1 MEQLQARE
9 HPIRLVNDD
18 DLRRSRLTVFF
29 RLLLALPPIIWL
41 ALWGM
46 AAFVAAFA
54 AWVVA
59 LFTGR
64 VPEPVHAFL
73 ARYMR
78 YFTHVY
84 AYYHL
89 LSEPFPGFGG
99 ARGYPV
105 DLEVDPPQSQNRLTV
120 LFRWLLAIPA
130 FLLAYVFRL
139 VMSVLAFV
147 GWFYALAVGRMSD
160 GIENLGNYALRYE
173 AQTVAYALLVTDRY
187 PSLGGGPA
195 A

>member
-1 MEQLQARE
+1 MEQFQARE

-29 RLLLALPPIIWL
+29 RLLLAIPHFVWL
-41 ALWGM
+41 GLWGM
-46 AAFVAAFA
+46 AALLASFA
-54 AWVVA
+54 AWVIA
-59 LFTGR
+59 LFTAR
-64 VPEPVHAFL
+64 VPDPAHAFL
-73 ARYMR
+73 SRYMR

-89 LSEPFPGFGG
+89 PSEPFPGFTGE
-99 ARGYPV
+99 RGYAV
-105 DLEVDPPQSQNRLTV
+105 DLDVDAAQPQGRLTV

-139 VMSVLAFV
+139 LMSVLAFV
-147 GWFYALAVGRMSD
+147 GWFYPLATGRMSD

-173 AQTVAYALLVTDRY
+173 AQTVAYALLVTERY
-187 PSLGGGPA
+187 PSLGGGPTA
-195 A
+195 

>member
-1 MEQLQARE
+1 MEQFQARE

-29 RLLLALPPIIWL
+29 RLLLAIPHFVWL
-41 ALWGM
+41 GLWGM
-46 AAFVAAFA
+46 AALLAAFA
-54 AWVVA
+54 GWVIA
-59 LFTGR
+59 LFTAR
-64 VPEPVHAFL
+64 VPDPVHAFL
-73 ARYMR
+73 ARYLR

-89 LSEPFPGFGG
+89 LSEPFPGFTGE
-99 ARGYPV
+99 RGYPV
-105 DLEVDPPQSQNRLTV
+105 DLDVDAARPQSRLTV

-139 VMSVLAFV
+139 LISVLAFV
-147 GWFYALAVGRMSD
+147 GWFYALATGRMSD

-173 AQTVAYALLVTDRY
+173 AQTVAYALLVTERY
-187 PSLGGGPA
+187 PSLGGGPTA
-195 A
+195 

>member
-1 MEQLQARE
+1 MQLQAQG

-18 DLRRSRLTVFF
+18 DLRRSRVTVFF
-29 RLLLALPPIIWL
+29 RLLLAFPHLVWL
-41 ALWGM
+41 ALWGL
-46 AAFVAAFA
+46 AALLAAFA
-54 AWVVA
+54 GWLVA
-59 LFTGR
+59 LFTAR
-64 VPEPVHAFL
+64 VPDPVHAFL
-73 ARYMR
+73 VRYTR

-99 ARGYPV
+99 ERGYAV
-105 DLEVDPPQSQNRLTV
+105 DLDVDPPRPQSRLTV

-130 FLLAYVFRL
+130 FLIAYVFRL
-139 VMSVLAFV
+139 LMSVLALV
-147 GWFYALAVGRMSD
+147 GWFYALATGRMSD

-173 AQTVAYALLVTDRY
+173 AQTVAYALLVTERY
-187 PSLGGGPA
+187 PSLGDGPA

>member
-1 MEQLQARE
+1 MEQAQAHE
-9 HPIRLVNDD
+9 HAVRLVNED

-29 RLLLALPPIIWL
+29 RLLLALPHFVWL
-41 ALWGM
+41 ALWSLV
-46 AAFVAAFA
+46 ATLVAFVG
-54 AWVVA
+54 WVVA
-59 LFTGR
+59 IFTGR
-64 VPEPVHAFL
+64 LPDPLHAFL
-73 ARYMR
+73 VRYAR

-99 ARGYPV
+99 QPGYPV
-105 DLEVDPPQSQNRLTV
+105 DLDIDPAQAQSRLTV

-139 VMSVLAFV
+139 VMSVLAFI
-147 GWFYALAVGRMSD
+147 GWFYALATGRMSG

-173 AQTVAYALLVTDRY
+173 AQTLAYSLLVMGRY
-187 PSLGGGPA
+187 PSLGGGPTA
-195 A
+195 

>member
-18 DLRRSRLTVFF
+18 DLQRSRLTVFF
-29 RLLLALPPIIWL
+29 RFLLALPHLVWL
-41 ALWGM
+41 GLWGI
-46 AAFVAAFA
+46 AAVLVAFGG
-54 AWVVA
+54 WLVA
-59 LFTGR
+59 LLTGR
-64 VPEPVHAFL
+64 VPESLHAFL

-89 LSEPFPGFGG
+89 LSEPFPGFTGEP
-99 ARGYPV
+99 GYAV
-105 DLEVDPPQSQNRLTV
+105 DLAVAPAEAQSRLTV

-130 FLLAYVFRL
+130 FLLAEVFRL
-139 VMSVLAFV
+139 LMSVLAFV
-147 GWFYALAVGRMSD
+147 GWFYALATGRMSD

-173 AQTVAYALLVTDRY
+173 AQTVAYALLVTERY
-187 PSLGGGPA
+187 PSLGGGPTA
-195 A
+195 